1 MRRSFVG
8 AAPMAS
14 TTITGI
20 VVGGVAVRAK
30 LKARSS
36 GVVACFTV
44 DGGRCV
50 VARAETPLHK
60 LLSRVS
66 AAMGVSDAHTL
77 AVRLKRTPACEK
89 KAAHD

>member
-1 MRRSFVG
+1 
-8 AAPMAS
+8 MAS

-30 LKARSS
+30 LKARGS
-36 GVVACFTV
+36 GVVACITV
-44 DGGRCV
+44 DGRCV

-66 AAMGVSDAHTL
+66 AAMGVSDEPTL

-89 KAAHD
+89 